1 MDEKT
6 GNELLLRCLGAGDN
20 EATTARLSQLSTAD
34 WDELIRQSRR
44 HSVTPLLYYR
54 IKAIDPAPGI
64 PAQVI
69 QKLREIYLFSAESSI
84 KRYHELSKWLRSIQN
99 EGIQVIV
106 LKGAALAELIYPNI
120 ALRPMFDVDLLIKA
134 EDFWRIDEILS
145 GAGFKSDKRILLS
158 KRHIYWVRHIA
169 YMSKAIQL
177 ELHPGIYELP
187 NLRPWANVAHA
198 KIASVDTLVL
208 GPEDL
213 LLHTCIHLLDH
224 MYIREDLSG
233 YLIWWYDI
241 ASILKFYQEELNW
254 DYVMRV
260 VEEHEIEASINR
272 VLRATSEWAGSYVP
286 AEVLGQLADD
296 GVFISLNDIMNQ
308 RQVQKSKTASLLP
321 YIPFISGIRSIK
333 GRIYH
338 VFRSVLPC
346 REYMMHRYAVK
357 TPNSL
362 YFYYFVRMGLGV
374 VKALKTLYHLPSHL
388 KSKRSSFQKL
398 RDDHKI

>member
-1 MDEKT
+1 MDQET
-6 GNELLLRCLGAGDN
+6 GNELLIRCLGAGDN

-34 WDELIRQSRR
+34 WDELIRQSQR

-54 IKAIDPAPGI
+54 IKAIAPTPSI

-69 QKLREIYLFSAESSI
+69 QKLRRIYLLSAELSI

-145 GAGFKSDKRILLS
+145 GAGFRSDKGILLS
-158 KRHIYWVRHIA
+158 RYHIYWVRHIA

-177 ELHPGIYELP
+177 ELHPKIYELP
-187 NLRPWANVAHA
+187 KLRPWTNVAHA

-213 LLHTCIHLLDH
+213 LLHACIHLLDH
-224 MYIREDLSG
+224 MYIREESLG

-241 ASILKFYQEELNW
+241 ASILGFYREELNW

-260 VEEHEIEASINR
+260 VKEHEIEASINR
-272 VLRATSEWAGSYVP
+272 VLRATSQWAGSHVP

-296 GVFISLNDIMNQ
+296 GAFISLNDIMNQ
-308 RQVQKSKTASLLP
+308 DQAQKSKTDSLLP
-321 YIPFISGIRSIK
+321 YMPFISGIRSIR

-338 VFRSVLPC
+338 IFRSVLPC
-346 REYMMHRYAVK
+346 REYMMHRYALK
-357 TPNSL
+357 TRNSL
-362 YFYYFVRMGLGV
+362 YFYYFIRMGLGIV
-374 VKALKTLYHLPSHL
+374 RAFRTLYHLPGHL
-388 KSKRSSFQKL
+388 KSKRSSLQRL
-398 RDDHKI
+398 RDDRNK

>member
-1 MDEKT
+1 MDQKA

-44 HSVTPLLYYR
+44 HSVTPLLYHR
-54 IKAIDPAPGI
+54 IKAIDPAPSI

-69 QKLREIYLFSAESSI
+69 QELRRIYLISAELSI

-145 GAGFKSDKRILLS
+145 GAEFKSDKEILLS
-158 KRHIYWVRHIA
+158 RHHIYWVRHIA
-169 YMSKAIQL
+169 YISKAIQL
-177 ELHPGIYELP
+177 ELHPKISELP
-187 NLRPWANVAHA
+187 KLRPWANVAHA

-213 LLHTCIHLLDH
+213 LLHACIHLLDH
-224 MYIREDLSG
+224 MYIREESLG

-241 ASILKFYQEELNW
+241 ALLLEFYREELNW

-260 VEEHEIEASINR
+260 VKEHEIEKSINR
-272 VLRATSEWAGSYVP
+272 VLRATSQWAGSHVP

-308 RQVQKSKTASLLP
+308 EQVQKSKTDSLLP
-321 YIPFISGIRSIK
+321 YIPFISGIRSIR

-338 VFRSVLPC
+338 IFRSVLPC
-346 REYMMHRYAVK
+346 REYMMHRYALK
-357 TPNSL
+357 TRNSL
-362 YFYYFVRMGLGV
+362 YFYYFIRIGLGV
-374 VKALKTLYHLPSHL
+374 VRAFRTLYHLPGHL
-388 KSKRSSFQKL
+388 KRKRSSFQRL
-398 RDDHKI
+398 RDDRSK

>member
-6 GNELLLRCLGAGDN
+6 GNEVLLRCLGAVDN

-54 IKAIDPAPGI
+54 IKAIDPPPSI

-69 QKLREIYLFSAESSI
+69 QKLRKIYLFSAESNM

-106 LKGAALAELIYPNI
+106 LKGAVLAELVYPNI

-145 GAGFKSDKRILLS
+145 GAGFRSDKGTLLS
-158 KRHIYWVRHIA
+158 KRHVYWVRHIV

-177 ELHPGIYELP
+177 ELHPKIYELP
-187 NLRPWANVAHA
+187 NLRPWTNAAHA

-213 LLHTCIHLLDH
+213 LLHACIHLLDH

-241 ASILKFYQEELNW
+241 ASILEFYQEELNW

-260 VEEHEIEASINR
+260 VREHEIEASINR

-308 RQVQKSKTASLLP
+308 GQAQKSKASSLLP
-321 YIPFISGIRSIK
+321 YIPFISGISSIK

-346 REYMMHRYAVK
+346 REYMMHRYALK

-362 YFYYFVRMGLGV
+362 YFYYFIRMWLGV
-374 VKALKTLYHLPSHL
+374 VKFLKTLYHLPSHL
-388 KSKRSSFQKL
+388 KNKRSSLQKL

>member
-1 MDEKT
+1 MDQKT
-6 GNELLLRCLGAGDN
+6 INELLFRCLGAGDN
-20 EATTARLSQLSTAD
+20 EAIATELSRLSTAN

-69 QKLREIYLFSAESSI
+69 QKLREIYLFSAESSM

-177 ELHPGIYELP
+177 ELHPKIYELP
-187 NLRPWANVAHA
+187 NLRPWTNVAHA
-198 KIASVDTLVL
+198 EIASVDTLVL
-208 GPEDL
+208 GPDDL
-213 LLHTCIHLLDH
+213 LLHACIHLLDH
-224 MYIREDLSG
+224 MYIREDSSG

-260 VEEHEIEASINR
+260 AKEHEIEALINR
-272 VLRATSEWAGSYVP
+272 VLRATGEWAGSYVP

-308 RQVQKSKTASLLP
+308 GQVQESETASLLP
-321 YIPFISGIRSIK
+321 YVPFISGIRSIK

-338 VFRSVLPC
+338 IFRSIFPF

-362 YFYYFVRMGLGV
+362 YFYYFIRMGLGV
-374 VKALKTLYHLPSHL
+374 VKALKTLCHLPGHL
-388 KSKRSSFQKL
+388 KNRRSSFQKL
-398 RDDHKI
+398 RDDHNK